1 MVTFVKDTSGSPNRT
16 TLTVRVFFGF
26 TSSLLSALAV
36 GLFVQAIGAFD
47 DPLITLGWPFYLIT
61 ATAILVFV
69 TTVLA
74 AWSLYEGRRKERKEK
89 EEENNDKE
97 EQTAFI

>member
-74 AWSLYEGRRKERKEK
+74 AWSLYEIRREEEK
-89 EEENNDKE
+89 EQKNDTEAK
-97 EQTAFI
+97 TPFI